1 MDKHETKDCWRAPG
15 DDEQLDKDGHK
26 NWATKER
33 VRHAMLRSQCLF
45 LCSYFP
51 FSLVNMPLRICLVFK
66 SSGIWKVSSSYAKTS
81 NAVSSASFP
90 SIDIIMNFQQHR
102 LIKQS
107 HFQAYG

>member
-51 FSLVNMPLRICLVFK
+51 FSLVDMPLRICILMCLLVFK
-66 SSGIWKVSSSYAKTS
+66 SSVIWKVLFSYAKSS
-81 NAVSSASFP
+81 NAVSCASLP
-90 SIDIIMNFQQHR
+90 SID
-102 LIKQS
+102 S
-107 HFQAYG
+107 S